1 MKVIYANSN
10 NMDMINALLNNSNV
24 VVFFTAPWC
33 GHCQRLKPVMN
44 NVFGRFKSY
53 KSPGSIISV
62 SENEMPRLTV
72 DNNIRG
78 FPTIRH
84 YNNGTKVNDYNGMR
98 DEKSIS
104 DYLAKIF
111 NENLRLRTLNKF
123 KSILEQKKRKRIK
136 KTNKKTKSKSNKKT
150 KSKSNKKTKSKSNK
164 KTKSK
169 SNKKT
174 NKKTKSK
181 SKKQKKRKG
190 K

>member
-136 KTNKKTKSKSNKKT
+136 KTNKKTKSKS
-150 KSKSNKKTKSKSNK
+150 
-164 KTKSK
+164 
-169 SNKKT
+169 
-174 NKKTKSK
+174 
-181 SKKQKKRKG
+181 KKQKKRKG

>member
-123 KSILEQKKRKRIK
+123 KSILNKKNKKRR
-136 KTNKKTKSKSNKKT
+136 KKTKSKSNGKSKSKSKPKSKT
-150 KSKSNKKTKSKSNK
+150 KSKSNG
-164 KTKSK
+164 
-169 SNKKT
+169 
-174 NKKTKSK
+174 KSK
-181 SKKQKKRKG
+181 SKSKPKNKKQKTKKKKNKTKKKR
-190 K
+190 

>member
-123 KSILEQKKRKRIK
+123 KSTLKKKRKRRR
-136 KTNKKTKSKSNKKT
+136 KTKSKSNG
-150 KSKSNKKTKSKSNK
+150 
-164 KTKSK
+164 
-169 SNKKT
+169 
-174 NKKTKSK
+174 KSK
-181 SKKQKKRKG
+181 SKSKSKSKTKNKKQKTKKKKNKTKKKR
-190 K
+190 